1 MIAGKK
7 IIALCTYRIYDSQVF
22 SFTAELNE
30 LLKAADSRLFIYAM
44 NAEIGNV
51 GNAHLA
57 EASVF
62 DLIPYDKVDAIIIM
76 DEKIKCRELVERIID
91 KANSHEV
98 PAIIVDGEYDNV
110 SHVKFDYA
118 KGFEAIVRHIIE
130 FHKPKHP
137 HFMAGKPD
145 SEFSNERLEVFKK
158 VIEENG
164 FTFDNSMV
172 SYGDF
177 WSIPSRA
184 AAKELLK
191 RDVIPDAVIC
201 ANDIMA
207 INVCDVF
214 SSHGINTPDQV
225 LISGFDGLDEAFL
238 SSPGITTAICDSA
251 TLANTVMKV
260 INGVLRGEKNIT
272 EWITPSFM
280 ANESCGCPR
289 CQINWMS
296 TVQGFNNRFYHHQ
309 DDVYIMQDLTSNIMA
324 SDTMADCIWHLSN
337 SVTNSITKNMCLI
350 VEDACF
356 NIENNYFLEDME
368 KTTRSVIYNS
378 YSDTDEIFPY
388 NEEDIIPNLDDIME
402 RGYPII
408 FNVLE
413 YMGKDIGFV
422 CYSFNRYDLIDYSRT
437 PSLTNCLG
445 MGFGG
450 YVTIRYQKYL
460 RDKIQRMYQNDAL
473 TGLYNRLAF
482 LSKLEE
488 LKDAP
493 QNSGQK
499 LTIIMTD
506 LNGLKEIN
514 DNLGHAAGDR
524 AIATVAKVL
533 KSVCPKGS
541 LCVRFGGDE
550 MLALV
555 PGECNSCD
563 IIAKMEEKLKEES
576 EKLGYTVSSSY
587 GAYSTIFD
595 EFLDLDK
602 IIAMAD
608 EQMYKMKKRNKQN
621 KKNNTPEN

>member
-1 MIAGKK
+1 MIDGKK

-22 SFTAELNE
+22 AFISELNE
-30 LLKAADSRLFIYAM
+30 LLRKSDCRLFIYAM

-51 GNAHLA
+51 GNTHLA

-62 DLIPYDKVDAIIIM
+62 DLIPFDKVDAVIIM
-76 DEKIKCRELVERIID
+76 DEKIKCRELVEKIIKRAD
-91 KANSHEV
+91 ENSV
-98 PAIIVDGEYDNV
+98 PSIIIDGEYDNV
-110 SHVKFDYA
+110 SLVKFDYA

-130 FHKPKHP
+130 DHKVKRP
-137 HFMAGKPD
+137 HFMAGKRK

-158 VIEENG
+158 VITENG
-164 FTFDNSMV
+164 FTFDDSMV

-184 AAKELLK
+184 AARELLK
-191 RDVIPDAVIC
+191 RKEIPDAVIC

-214 SSHGINTPDQV
+214 SSAGVNAPEDV
-225 LISGFDGLDEAFL
+225 LVSGFDGIDEAFL
-238 SSPGITTAICDSA
+238 SSPGITTAVCDSA
-251 TLANTVMKV
+251 ELAETVMD
-260 INGVLRGEKNIT
+260 VLTSILKGEKNVVK
-272 EWITPSFM
+272 WITPSFI

-289 CQINWMS
+289 AQINWMS
-296 TVQGFNNRFYHHQ
+296 AVHGFNNRFYHHQ

-324 SDTMADCIWHLSN
+324 SDKMSECIWHLSN
-337 SVTNSITKNMCLI
+337 SVTHSITKNMTLV

-356 NIENNYFLEDME
+356 NIERNYFLEDLE
-368 KTTRSVIYNS
+368 KSSRSVIYSAYN
-378 YSDTDEIFPY
+378 DNDEIFPY
-388 NEEDIIPNLDDIME
+388 KPDEVLPHLDKIMAT
-402 RGYPII
+402 GYPLI

-422 CYSFNRYDLIDYSRT
+422 CYAFERYELLDYSRT

-460 RDKIQRMYQNDAL
+460 RDKIQKMYQNDAL

-482 LSKLEE
+482 LAKLEE
-488 LKDAP
+488 LKDEPERA
-493 QNSGQK
+493 GQK

-506 LNGLKEIN
+506 LNGLKLIN
-514 DNLGHAAGDR
+514 DTMGHAAGDR
-524 AIATVAKVL
+524 AIATVARAL
-533 KSVCPKGS
+533 KMACPNGS

-555 PGECNSCD
+555 PGEC
-563 IIAKMEEKLKEES
+563 
-576 EKLGYTVSSSY
+576 SSSEIISSMQDILKQKSRELGFNVSASY
-587 GAYSTIFD
+587 GSYSTVFD
-595 EFLDLDK
+595 EVLDLDK
-602 IIAMAD
+602 IIAIAD
-608 EQMYKMKKRNKQN
+608 EEMYKMKKARPKD
-621 KKNNTPEN
+621 TPEQ